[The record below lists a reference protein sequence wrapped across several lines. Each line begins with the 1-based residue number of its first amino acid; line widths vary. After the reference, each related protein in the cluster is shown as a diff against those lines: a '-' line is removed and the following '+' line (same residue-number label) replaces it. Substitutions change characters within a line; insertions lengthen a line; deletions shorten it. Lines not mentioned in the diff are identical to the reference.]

1 MSRFCFD
8 VLSQLYILSLFLM
21 ITPFEQTNIRIED
34 TQWQW
39 ILFVIT
45 GNEHKPSGPLSI
57 YDCCP
62 VKIMNRF
69 KNKISPDSRY
79 VWYTYEP
86 F

>member
-45 GNEHKPSGPLSI
+45 GNEHKPSGSLLYMI
-57 YDCCP
+57 A
-62 VKIMNRF
+62 VR
-69 KNKISPDSRY
+69 
-79 VWYTYEP
+79 
-86 F
+86 